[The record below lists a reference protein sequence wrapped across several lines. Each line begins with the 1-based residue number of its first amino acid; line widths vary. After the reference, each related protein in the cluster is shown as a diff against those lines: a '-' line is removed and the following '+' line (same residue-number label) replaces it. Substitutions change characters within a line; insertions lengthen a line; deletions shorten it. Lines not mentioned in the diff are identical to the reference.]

1 MNEQTKEQVKGD
13 EAEPAKE
20 SAAGR
25 QRSTIGFP
33 YMALPDAEAL
43 AQAIHGQVGNGDC
56 STSQMA
62 AWTNQSN
69 KSSTFRIQVAAA
81 RMFGIIDS
89 DGPENYRLSQLGR
102 RIVDPNGARLA
113 RVEAFLNI
121 PLFSALYENHKEGI
135 LPPAAALELEIAGLG
150 VAPKQKDRA
159 RQVFE
164 RSAEHAAFF
173 EHGKNRLV
181 KPGIKNDG
189 NPSSG
194 KGVGG
199 GGSGT
204 GMVEGGQLNLDPL
217 LMALLRKIPQTDE
230 GWPNEKRLRWFRTFA
245 MNVSQVYDDDVSP
258 VELSIEIANRQ
269 TKSSVKDD

>member
-89 DGPENYRLSQLGR
+89 VGPENYRLSRRGGR
-102 RIVDPNGARLA
+102 GGGPGGA
-113 RVEAFLNI
+113 
-121 PLFSALYENHKEGI
+121 G
-135 LPPAAALELEIAGLG
+135 
-150 VAPKQKDRA
+150 RA
-159 RQVFE
+159 RGGAG
-164 RSAEHAAFF
+164 R
-173 EHGKNRLV
+173 
-181 KPGIKNDG
+181 GI
-189 NPSSG
+189 P
-194 KGVGG
+194 
-199 GGSGT
+199 
-204 GMVEGGQLNLDPL
+204 
-217 LMALLRKIPQTDE
+217 
-230 GWPNEKRLRWFRTFA
+230 
-245 MNVSQVYDDDVSP
+245 
-258 VELSIEIANRQ
+258 
-269 TKSSVKDD
+269 